1 MPVHPRRPTLST
13 KRPAR
18 PTRASSTSSK
28 APASKATGRKASAS
42 KASASKASASKTPAG
57 KAAARKALAGKLAAK
72 SAAKKAAAKPAAK
85 KVAKPRIKSTAS
97 AQSRKLLEFIIKS
110 LDADKAEDIVSMD
123 LSGRTPMADFM
134 VVASGR
140 SSRHVASI
148 AEHLTA
154 LLKQDGLKCR
164 VEGLQQGDWVLVDA
178 VDVIVHI
185 FQPEVRTFYSLEEMW
200 GGAEPLAAAS

>member
-1 MPVHPRRPTLST
+1 M
-13 KRPAR
+13 AN
-18 PTRASSTSSK
+18 
-28 APASKATGRKASAS
+28 
-42 KASASKASASKTPAG
+42 
-57 KAAARKALAGKLAAK
+57 
-72 SAAKKAAAKPAAK
+72 PAAK

-97 AQSRKLLEFIIKS
+97 AQSRKLLEVILKS